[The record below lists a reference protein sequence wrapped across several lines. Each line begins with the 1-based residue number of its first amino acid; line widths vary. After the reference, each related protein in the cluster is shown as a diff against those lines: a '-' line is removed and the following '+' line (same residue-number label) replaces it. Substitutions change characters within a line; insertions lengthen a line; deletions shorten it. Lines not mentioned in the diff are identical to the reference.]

1 MWVSF
6 CIGSSVTS
14 QQIGQF
20 IIESTKGQ
28 ARAGKLVTS
37 HGVIETPA
45 FMPVGTRGS
54 VKGMTSHELA
64 SMGADIILA
73 NTYHLHLRP
82 GEKVIKDQGCLHG
95 FMNWEKPILT
105 DSGGFQVYSL
115 SLLRKITEEGVEFKS
130 HLDGN
135 VVMLSPEKSM
145 QIQMDLGSDIIMA
158 LDECPPSQGNSQ
170 KEVQNATERTHR
182 WLERCKLAM
191 TRKDSLLFGIV
202 QGGIERSS
210 RLQSLKAVTKIDLPG
225 YALGGLSVG
234 EPIEV
239 MHQVVKNV
247 APQMPSDKPRY
258 LMGVGSP
265 TDLALMVE
273 AGIDLFDCVMPTRV
287 ARNGTLFTSLGRI
300 SIKATKYKNDSEP
313 LDPACNCY
321 TCQNHSRAYLRHLF
335 LSGEIL
341 SMRLNTLHN
350 LHYYLSLMKKLRKG
364 IIDG

>member
-1 MWVSF
+1 M
-6 CIGSSVTS
+6 SSNLKN

-20 IIESTKGQ
+20 IIENTKGQ
-28 ARAGKLVTS
+28 ARAGKLVTA

-45 FMPVGTRGS
+45 FMPVGTRAS
-54 VKGMTSHELA
+54 VKGLTSQEL
-64 SMGADIILA
+64 SLMGADIILA

-82 GEKVIKDQGCLHG
+82 GEKVIKDQGGLHG
-95 FMNWEKPILT
+95 FMNWQKPILT

-130 HLDGN
+130 HLDGST
-135 VVMLSPEKSM
+135 VMLSPEKSM
-145 QIQMDLGSDIIMA
+145 QIQMALGSDIIMA
-158 LDECPPSQGNSQ
+158 LDECPPFEGYCQ
-170 KEVQNATERTHR
+170 KEVQDATERTHR
-182 WLERCKLAM
+182 WLERCKFAM
-191 TRKDSLLFGIV
+191 TKKDSLLFGIV
-202 QGGIERSS
+202 QGGIEKNS

-234 EPIEV
+234 EPIAV
-239 MHQVVKNV
+239 MHQVVKGT
-247 APQMPSDKPRY
+247 APHMPSDRPRY

-287 ARNGTLFTSLGRI
+287 ARNGTLFTSQGRI
-300 SIKATKYKNDSEP
+300 SIKATKYKNDSGP

-350 LHYYLSLMKKLRKG
+350 LHYYLSLMRSLRKS
-364 IIDG
+364 IIDE